1 MTPDTP
7 YILLDD
13 QIRQSVRF
21 YDRPLAILKADTVE
35 DINPVFEKLSAYHQQ
50 GYYLAGYCAYEL
62 GYALEPKLGPLMPK
76 DRKTPLLMFGVFE
89 QPQND
94 MPVSMRYTTQRPEL
108 SLEPSWSE
116 AHYLERFQNVIRYI
130 KAGDIYQVNL
140 TFPVTGT
147 YDGEAHSLYA
157 HLRRRQPGHYGGIV
171 KLDGPDIITFSPEL
185 FFKKEGDAM
194 SMRPMKGTRPRS
206 GIEVQD
212 AQLITDMQAEPKSR
226 AENLMIVDLLRND
239 LSRISTPGS
248 VTVPELFSVET
259 YPTLHQMIS
268 KVDSCLLPNTSFRDI
283 FKSLFPCGS
292 VTGAPKIRAM
302 EIIRELETTPR
313 GAYCGAVGYIDP
325 DGSAC
330 FNVSIRTLILAQ
342 GKLSYNIGSGIVLD
356 SDGPDEY
363 KECLLKADILTP
375 PLPVLVETFLWQYG
389 KGFKNLDLHLARLKR
404 SARLLKHPFNNRKVR
419 QVLDK
424 AVQSKKTD
432 QRVRLTLDQ
441 HGAVSVTIQRF
452 EILKTPLTLA
462 LSKHI
467 LSNSVQNFDHKI
479 SARDFYDGERERL
492 KTQYSVDE
500 VLFINAEGYLCEGSF
515 TTVFIKRDG
524 LLYTPPRSCGLLPGI
539 LRQAL
544 ISDNT
549 VIERAF
555 KPEDILETDEIFVGN
570 SMRGLMPAR
579 LFKNRTLRL

>member
-1 MTPDTP
+1 MTPDTR

-13 QIRQSVRF
+13 QIRQTVRF
-21 YDRPLAILKADTVE
+21 YDRPLAVLKAETVE
-35 DINPVFEKLSAYHQQ
+35 AIDPVFEKLSAYHQQ

-76 DRKTPLLMFGVFE
+76 DRQTPLLMFGVFE
-89 QPQND
+89 RPQND
-94 MPVSMRYTTQRPEL
+94 MPLSMRYTTQRPEL

-116 AHYLERFQNVIRYI
+116 AHYLERFENVIRYI

-147 YDGEAHSLYA
+147 YNGEAHSLYA

-185 FFKKEGDAM
+185 FFKKEGDTL

-206 GIEVQD
+206 GIEAQD
-212 AQLITDMQAEPKSR
+212 EQLITDMQAEPKSR

-268 KVDSCLLPNTSFRDI
+268 KVDSRLQPNMSFRDI

-313 GAYCGAVGYIDP
+313 NAYCGAVGYIDP

-330 FNVSIRTLILAQ
+330 FNVGIRTLILTQ
-342 GKLSYNIGSGIVLD
+342 GTLSYSIGSGIVLD

-363 KECLLKADILTP
+363 NECLLKADILTP
-375 PLPVLVETFLWQYG
+375 PPPVLIETFLWQAG

-404 SARLLKHPFNNRKVR
+404 SARILKYTFNNRKVR
-419 QVLDK
+419 QRLN
-424 AVQSKKTD
+424 KTIQAKTMD
-432 QRVRLTLDQ
+432 QRVRLTLDKS
-441 HGAVSVTIQRF
+441 GAVSVTVQKF
-452 EILKTPLTLA
+452 EALNTPLTLA
-462 LSKHI
+462 ISKHA

-479 SARDFYDGERERL
+479 STRDFYDGERERL
-492 KTQYSVDE
+492 NTQYGIDE
-500 VLFINAEGYLCEGSF
+500 VLFMNTEGYLCEGSF
-515 TTVFIKRDG
+515 TTLFIKRNG
-524 LLYTPPRSCGLLPGI
+524 LLYTPPNSCGLLPGI
-539 LRQAL
+539 LRQSL
-544 ISDNT
+544 ILENT

-570 SMRGLMPAR
+570 SMRGLMPTKLYKNKTQR
-579 LFKNRTLRL
+579 L